1 MEGIMDVGMENVV
14 YCDTDSIMT
23 TKDLS
28 NNFIDNKELGK
39 WKLEKTITK
48 GYFCAPKLYYL

>member
-1 MEGIMDVGMENVV
+1 MDVGMENVV